1 MGFPRLRLVSIL
13 LLLRKKFL
21 TNASVRFEILEPA
34 VCVPYP
40 HGVVPEAF
48 CAQLRSLIA

>member
-1 MGFPRLRLVSIL
+1 MSIL